1 MRMGNRPQCAMC
13 HARFALYQDDKM
25 TIKPTRG
32 SRSPFAPD
40 VASALAIALAM
51 TIALAMAG
59 AFAPRAALAQD
70 YPTRPVKIIAPS
82 TPGGGFDLVG
92 RVLAHK
98 LGEQTGQQFVVEN
111 RPGSGTLLGS
121 QAAARAVADGYTLL
135 VGGLSNIA
143 LNMGMYKDPGYDALT
158 DLVPIS
164 LVVAH
169 SYIMVGR
176 KDLPH
181 ANLQEVFAFARANPG
196 KLTIA
201 TSGPGTGQFVGASI
215 IIALA
220 GIDILK
226 VPYKGA
232 QPAYQD
238 LLSGRV
244 DLFYDN
250 TTTAQAYID
259 TQRVKP
265 LGLASRARTPALP
278 DVPTIAETKVLDWEM
293 ESWFGLFAPARTPRP
308 IIEKLR
314 AEIDKAMESAEVRTR
329 LQQGSGRILRLT
341 PAQTDTLVKTEVA
354 KWVALVKKVG
364 VTAE

>member
-1 MRMGNRPQCAMC
+1 MARMNTRRMIIASFACA
-13 HARFALYQDDKM
+13 L
-25 TIKPTRG
+25 IVVG
-32 SRSPFAPD
+32 
-40 VASALAIALAM
+40 
-51 TIALAMAG
+51 MA
-59 AFAPRAALAQD
+59 RAALAQD
-70 YPTRPVKIIAPS
+70 YPSRPVKIIAPS

-92 RVLAHK
+92 RVLAVK
-98 LGEQTGQQFVVEN
+98 LSEQLGQQFVVEN

-121 QAAARAVADGYTLL
+121 QAAARSVADGYTLL

-143 LNMGMYKDPGYDALT
+143 LNMGMYKDPGYDALA
-158 DLVPIS
+158 DLTPIA

-169 SYIMVGR
+169 SYIMIGR

-181 ANLQEVFAFARANPG
+181 SSLQEVFAFARANPG

-215 IIALA
+215 ITALA
-220 GIDILK
+220 NVEILR

-238 LLSGRV
+238 LLAGRV

-265 LGLASRARTPALP
+265 LGLASRDRTPALP
-278 DVPTIAETKVLDWEM
+278 DVPTIAETRLLDWEM
-293 ESWFGLFAPARTPRP
+293 ESWFGLFAPAKTPRA
-308 IIEKLR
+308 IVGKLR
-314 AEIDKAMESAEVRTR
+314 AEIDKAMESAEVRAR
-329 LQQGSGRILRLT
+329 LQQGSGRILRMT
-341 PAQTDTLVKTEVA
+341 PAQTDALVKAEVA
-354 KWVALVKKVG
+354 KWVGLVRKVG
-364 VTAE
+364 VSAE

>member
-1 MRMGNRPQCAMC
+1 
-13 HARFALYQDDKM
+13 M
-25 TIKPTRG
+25 TQR
-32 SRSPFAPD
+32 
-40 VASALAIALAM
+40 
-51 TIALAMAG
+51 TIAARTTAGHAPARRAVITCALLGLWLAG
-59 AFAPRAALAQD
+59 APSHIAAQD
-70 YPTRPVKIIAPS
+70 YPARPVKIIAPS

-92 RVLAHK
+92 RVLGVK
-98 LGEQTGQQFVVEN
+98 LSEQLGQQFVVEN

-143 LNMGMYKDPGYDALT
+143 LNMGIYKDPGYDALA

-181 ANLQEVFAFARANPG
+181 STLQEVFAFARANPG

-215 IIALA
+215 ITALA
-220 GIDILK
+220 NVDILR

-250 TTTAQAYID
+250 TTTAQTYID
-259 TQRVKP
+259 TQRVKA

-293 ESWFGLFAPARTPRP
+293 ESWFGLFAPAKTPRP
-308 IIEKLR
+308 IVEKLR
-314 AEIDKAMESAEVRTR
+314 TQIDQALESPEVRTR
-329 LQQGSGRILRLT
+329 LQQRSGRILRMT
-341 PAQTDTLVKTEVA
+341 AAQTDALVKAEVA